1 MSIPNEISM
10 LVIKS
15 QNRARSP
22 CKRWDTPFFIPVL
35 CQQKVNRLPMP
46 IYGAIEVAPLAF
58 DLHVGLVHAP
68 ADPYRPLPAMK
79 RFLQ

>member
-22 CKRWDTPFFIPVL
+22 CKRWDTPENLGVSHLLHEAFL
-35 CQQKVNRLPMP
+35 GMNSAWL
-46 IYGAIEVAPLAF
+46 LAE
-58 DLHVGLVHAP
+58 
-68 ADPYRPLPAMK
+68 R
-79 RFLQ
+79 